1 MSDSISYIRIWAAA
15 PCGGGHPAAG
25 LSIFAAGLFI
35 TRDVSEPGLMLRRI
49 QRCQRDGLQLQ
60 RDETGVRGHVTGVT
74 LWAAHSLKPTAA
86 EG

>member
-15 PCGGGHPAAG
+15 PCGGGRPAAG

-35 TRDVSEPGLMLRRI
+35 TPESDLMIRRI
-49 QRCQRDGLQLQ
+49 QQCQRDGLQLQ